1 MDRDLPA
8 DIENVNTGRRL
19 LKEYDLTI
27 RKDGR
32 KFVKRW
38 FDELVVVVVDNGR
51 HEPSQAT

>member
-8 DIENVNTGRRL
+8 DIENANTSRRL
-19 LKEYDLTI
+19 LKERDLTI

-38 FDELVVVVVDNGR
+38 FDELTVVVVDDGR
-51 HEPSQAT
+51 YEPS